1 MWDGVGNAPLLY
13 RTRTELEIHT
23 RKDLKHVTKSGVTN
37 NSWYLQWETPC
48 SSLLLE
54 GRYFP
59 HKAAFENVGC
69 YHNGFNSLWDTTKWW
84 RFFCVYTNHKTCF
97 CVFFKPNAPHSSHS
111 DQQIIKYLRRR
122 QTVHQQTEIT
132 SITQSILHY
141 KAVHLL
147 FECQYPV
154 E

>member
-1 MWDGVGNAPLLY
+1 MLAVITTDLTLFEIPQNDGDFFVCIQI
-13 RTRTELEIHT
+13 TRL
-23 RKDLKHVTKSGVTN
+23 V
-37 NSWYLQWETPC
+37 
-48 SSLLLE
+48 
-54 GRYFP
+54 
-59 HKAAFENVGC
+59 
-69 YHNGFNSLWDTTKWW
+69 
-84 RFFCVYTNHKTCF
+84 CF

-132 SITQSILHY
+132 SVIHSILHY